1 MEEAEVT
8 AGRLC
13 PACANLARGTGSSR
27 RGTGSSWSD
36 DHGDHQTG

>member
-27 RGTGSSWSD
+27 RGPRSD
-36 DHGDHQTG
+36 HHGDHQTG